1 MSGPLQPRRIP
12 LHRAVCIIEADRIT
26 VRPSRGSIL
35 PPLLGLLAGL
45 GCLVSILFGT
55 GALPFPLLALLLMGA
70 LLLIPLSG
78 VGLVYSIGG
87 AKLVVDRDKG
97 SAVWQQGLLGMG
109 VGTREVAPFPKIA
122 QVLVEETT
130 AEKLQGQRQ
139 DLAQWEISVV
149 RSSGRRLVV
158 GAVTVPRPLAR
169 DGLDRAREVA
179 AAIAAMTGAPLSLP
193 APRRRRRGARRR
205 RRTSPAGV

>member
-1 MSGPLQPRRIP
+1 MSGPLQARRIS
-12 LHRAVCIIEADRIT
+12 LHRAVCIIEADRIA

-45 GCLVSILFGT
+45 GCLVSIIFWT
-55 GALPFPLLALLLMGA
+55 GVLPFPLLTLLLMGA
-70 LLLIPLSG
+70 LLVIPLSG

-87 AKLVVDRDKG
+87 ANVVVDRDKG

-109 VGTREVAPFPKIA
+109 VGTREVIPFEKIA

-130 AEKLQGQRQ
+130 AEKIQGQRQ
-139 DLAQWEISVV
+139 DLAQWEIAVV
-149 RSSGRRLVV
+149 RSSGRRLTV

-179 AAIAAMTGAPLSLP
+179 DAIAALTGAPLRLP
-193 APRRRRRGARRR
+193 ATRRRRRGARRR
-205 RRTSPAGV
+205 RRASPAGV